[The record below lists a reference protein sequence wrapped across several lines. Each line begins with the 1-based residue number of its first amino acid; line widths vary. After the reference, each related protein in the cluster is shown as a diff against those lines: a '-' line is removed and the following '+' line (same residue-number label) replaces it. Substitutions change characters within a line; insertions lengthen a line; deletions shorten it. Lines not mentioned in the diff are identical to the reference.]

1 MSRKSVGG
9 LVLYFAVLAGIG
21 TLIGL
26 MLGNPWMGFWIGT
39 GVFVV
44 ICVFVMV
51 LAAAF
56 FGGIIYFF
64 DSISGKHQK

>member
-1 MSRKSVGG
+1 MKGKTIGG
-9 LVLYFAVLAGIG
+9 LFAWFVMLAGIG
-21 TLIGL
+21 ALIG
-26 MLGNPWMGFWIGT
+26 MACGNPWMGFWIGA
-39 GVFVV
+39 GVFVL

-64 DSISGKHQK
+64 DSISGEHQK